1 MRGYDRPMLRSVV
14 DDAGAEIE
22 QSAASLWES
31 TLDALPR
38 AGTSLVIILVGW
50 VIARGLRWVLH
61 RSFRRRHTPSFAR
74 VMSKLVSWV
83 FLGVIVLAAMA
94 ITFPSVQPVD
104 LLAGL
109 GFFSVAVGFAFQD
122 ILENTLSGVLLLFR
136 QPFQSGDQIEVMDQS
151 GTVEGITI
159 RETRIMKYDGELVV
173 IPNRDVYKNVIVV
186 HTHHDD
192 HRQRFVVGIAYENDA
207 QEATDAVMAALREVP
222 GVRTEPPPI
231 AVVENLNVS
240 TVDIAAMFWTDSRR
254 FDSIKVKDA
263 AIKAVKRRL
272 DEAGIEMPA
281 DIIALQATPS
291 FKAALQNEA
300 EVTPAGSVRTG

>member
-1 MRGYDRPMLRSVV
+1 MLQSVV

-22 QSAASLWES
+22 ESANSLWET
-31 TLDALPR
+31 TLDAVPR
-38 AGTSLVIILVGW
+38 IGVSLVIILVGW
-50 VIARGLRWVLH
+50 VVARGLRWLLH
-61 RSFRRRHTPSFAR
+61 RSFERHHTPSFAR
-74 VMSKLVSWV
+74 VMSKLISWI
-83 FLGVIVLAAMA
+83 FLGLVVLIAFA
-94 ITFPSVQPVD
+94 ITFPSVKPVD

-136 QPFQSGDQIEVMDQS
+136 QPFRSGDQIEVVGQS

-173 IPNRDVYKNVIVV
+173 IPNRDVYKNVIIV
-186 HTHHDD
+186 HTHHED
-192 HRQRFVVGIAYENDA
+192 HRQQFVVGIAYENDA
-207 QEATDAVMAALREVP
+207 QEATDAVTAALRDVD
-222 GVRTEPPPI
+222 GIRTDPPPI

-254 FDSIKVKDA
+254 FSSIQVKDA

-272 DEAGIEMPA
+272 DDAGIEMPA

-291 FKAALQNEA
+291 FKAALQNDA
-300 EVTPAGSVRTG
+300 EVTPAGSVRAD

>member
-1 MRGYDRPMLRSVV
+1 MLRTVV

-38 AGTSLVIILVGW
+38 VGTSLVIILIGW

-74 VMSKLVSWV
+74 VMSKLISWV

-186 HTHHDD
+186 HTHHED

-272 DEAGIEMPA
+272 DETGIEMPA
-281 DIIALQATPS
+281 DIVALQATPS

-300 EVTPAGSVRTG
+300 EVTPAGSVRAV